1 MKKTKLFMLFDFN
14 SCTFKYPHAVACGY
28 HILGRATLETRK
40 HIECKDTI
48 DAIITDIED
57 PCNNDQV

>member
-1 MKKTKLFMLFDFN
+1 M
-14 SCTFKYPHAVACGY
+14 VACGY

-40 HIECKDTI
+40 HIEYIDTI

-57 PCNNDQV
+57 PCNNDRV